1 MRYSLALSYL
11 LQSVSALSLSVDSS
25 GGNSSSQLLY
35 GVLYEDIYHSGDGG
49 LYGELIRNRAFQ
61 GSSKDRVASLDRNTD
76 FWHPVGGVTLSIDDS
91 KPALSSSL
99 PYHLRMDVPKGATGK
114 VGFYNEGFW
123 GFNVD
128 ATKRYIASL
137 HIRGDY
143 SGSVE
148 VYFNNSISGKK
159 LSSAAVK
166 VTQAESNG
174 WKKIETPTF
183 HPASSPGNPNNTF
196 YFTFDGEALAGK
208 SLHINLLSL
217 FKQTYKNRFNGLRED
232 LAQAVSDIGA
242 SWIRLPGGNNMEG
255 VGFPYHFKWNET
267 IGDLKDRPGRLG
279 TWGDINTDG
288 FGILEQMQMAKD
300 LDLTV
305 VLGLFAGLYLN
316 GDIIAQKDIGPYVD
330 LALSELEFLTGDT
343 STKYGSLRASLGF
356 NEPFTVEWVEIG
368 NEDYLNGGEPTYKS
382 YRFRALY
389 DAIRAKYPKMNV
401 ISSINPSPSPDKG
414 NGGIV
419 DLHIYDNEAHF
430 ASLFNTFDQASRDYP
445 VFVAEYAAIRSGSNS
460 GGEIGAQTFSMAC
473 AEAIFLLGCERNSDV
488 IVGSAYG
495 ALIKQYDEEPRT
507 VAVLKHTAD
516 QILKTN
522 SFYVQKLFAAN
533 LGSQTVPVNATGGG
547 FGPVYW
553 SATKTADRTLLK
565 LVNYNGKTGP
575 SNAVKVTVK
584 GSKATTATLTVL
596 SAPNGSSVNN
606 LPGGGGETSSIGTM
620 SLKAEN
626 GVFSVIFS
634 KSYEIAILSI

>member
-1 MRYSLALSYL
+1 MRYLLSLAYF
-11 LQSVSALSLSVDSS
+11 LQSASALSLSVGSS

-61 GSSKDRVASLDRNTD
+61 GSSKNRVASLDRNTD
-76 FWHPVGGVTLSIDDS
+76 FWHPVGGVTLSVDDS
-91 KPALSSSL
+91 KPLLSSSL

-128 ATKRYIASL
+128 AAKRYIASL
-137 HIRGDY
+137 QIRGDY
-143 SGSVE
+143 KGDVE
-148 VYFNNSISGKK
+148 VYFKNSITGKK
-159 LSSAAVK
+159 LSSATAK
-166 VTQAESNG
+166 VAQAESDG
-174 WKKIETPTF
+174 WKQSETPTF
-183 HPASSPGNPNNTF
+183 QPTSSPGNPNNTF
-196 YFTFDGEALAGK
+196 YFTFDGKKLAGK
-208 SLHINLLSL
+208 SIHLNLLSL
-217 FKQTYKNRFNGLRED
+217 FKQTYKDRNNGLRED
-232 LAQAVSDIGA
+232 LAQAVGDIGA

-267 IGDLKDRPGRLG
+267 VGDLKDRPGRLG

-316 GDIIAQKDIGPYVD
+316 GDIISKEDLQPYVD
-330 LALSELEFLTGDT
+330 LALSELEFLTGDS
-343 STKYGSLRASLGF
+343 STKYGSLRASLGYS
-356 NEPFTVEWVEIG
+356 EPFTVEWVEIG

-382 YRFRALY
+382 YRFKALY

-414 NGGIV
+414 SGGMV

-430 ASLFNTFDQASRDYP
+430 AGLFNTFDQASRDYP

-507 VAVLKHTAD
+507 VAVLKHTAN

-533 LGSQTVPVNATGGG
+533 LGSKTVPVNATGGS

-553 SATKTADRTLLK
+553 SATKTADKTLLK
-565 LVNYNGKTGP
+565 LVNYDGKTGS
-575 SNAVKVTVK
+575 SNAVEVKVQ
-584 GSKATTATLTVL
+584 GSKANTATLTVL
-596 SAPNGSSVNN
+596 SAPSGSSVNN
-606 LPGGGGETSSIGTM
+606 LPSGGGETSSIKTTT
-620 SLKAEN
+620 LKAKN

-634 KSYEIAILSI
+634 KPYEIAVLSI

>member
-1 MRYSLALSYL
+1 MRYFLALCYL
-11 LQSVSALSLSVDSS
+11 LQSISALSLSVDSS

-61 GSSKDRVASLDRNTD
+61 GSSKDRVASLDRTLD
-76 FWHPVGGVTLSIDDS
+76 FWHPVGGVTLSVDDS

-114 VGFYNEGFW
+114 VGFYNDGFW

-128 ATKRYIASL
+128 ATERYIASL

-143 SGSVE
+143 NGLVE
-148 VYFNNSISGKK
+148 VYFNNSITGHK
-159 LSSAAVK
+159 LSSAAAK
-166 VTQAESNG
+166 ATKINPNS
-174 WKKIETPTF
+174 WKKIDTPHFKPT
-183 HPASSPGNPNNTF
+183 SSPGNPNNTF
-196 YFTFDGEALAGK
+196 YFTFDGEKLAGK
-208 SLHINLLSL
+208 SLHLNLLSL
-217 FKQTYKNRFNGLRED
+217 FKQTYKNRDNGLRKD
-232 LAQAVSDIGA
+232 LALAVDDLGA

-267 IGDLKDRPGRLG
+267 VGDLKDRPGRLG

-300 LDLTV
+300 LDLIV

-316 GDIIAQKDIGPYVD
+316 GEIIAEEDLGPYVD
-330 LALSELEFLTGDT
+330 LALSELEFLTGDA
-343 STKYGSLRASLGF
+343 STKYGSLRASLGYRK
-356 NEPFTVEWVEIG
+356 PFTVEWVEIG
-368 NEDYLNGGEPTYKS
+368 NEDYLNGGTSTYYS
-382 YRFRALY
+382 YRFKALY
-389 DAIRAKYPKMNV
+389 DAIRAKYPKINV
-401 ISSINPSPSPDKG
+401 VSSINPSPSPDKG
-414 NGGIV
+414 SGGMV

-430 ASLFNTFDQASRDYP
+430 VSLFNTFDQASRDYP
-445 VFVAEYAAIRSGSNS
+445 VFVAEYAAIRSGSNG

-488 IVGSAYG
+488 IIGSAYG
-495 ALIKQYDEEPRT
+495 AFIKQYDEEPRT
-507 VAVLKHTAD
+507 VAVMKHTAD

-533 LGSQTVPVNATGGG
+533 LGSETVPVNATGGS

-553 SATKTADRTLLK
+553 SATKTGGKTLLK
-565 LVNYNGKTGP
+565 LVNYDGKTGAA
-575 SNAVKVTVK
+575 NAVKVTVK
-584 GSKATTATLTVL
+584 GSKANRATLTVL
-596 SAPNGSSVNN
+596 SAPDGSSVNN
-606 LPGGGGETSSIGTM
+606 LPSSGGETSSIKTAT
-620 SLKAEN
+620 LKAEDK
-626 GVFSVIFS
+626 VFSVVFS
-634 KSYEIAILSI
+634 KPYEIAVLRI

>member
-61 GSSKDRVASLDRNTD
+61 GSSKDRVASLDRNTN

-174 WKKIETPTF
+174 WRKIETPTF

-232 LAQAVSDIGA
+232 LAQAVGDIGA

-356 NEPFTVEWVEIG
+356 PQPFTVEWVEIG
-368 NEDYLNGGEPTYKS
+368 NEDYLNGGGPTYKS

-516 QILKTN
+516 QILKAN

-565 LVNYNGKTGP
+565 LVNYNGNTGP

-596 SAPNGSSVNN
+596 SAPNRSSVNN
-606 LPGGGGETSSIGTM
+606 LPGGGGETSSIRTA

>member
-1 MRYSLALSYL
+1 
-11 LQSVSALSLSVDSS
+11 
-25 GGNSSSQLLY
+25 
-35 GVLYEDIYHSGDGG
+35 
-49 LYGELIRNRAFQ
+49 
-61 GSSKDRVASLDRNTD
+61 
-76 FWHPVGGVTLSIDDS
+76 
-91 KPALSSSL
+91 
-99 PYHLRMDVPKGATGK
+99 
-114 VGFYNEGFW
+114 
-123 GFNVD
+123 
-128 ATKRYIASL
+128 
-137 HIRGDY
+137 
-143 SGSVE
+143 
-148 VYFNNSISGKK
+148 
-159 LSSAAVK
+159 
-166 VTQAESNG
+166 
-174 WKKIETPTF
+174 
-183 HPASSPGNPNNTF
+183 
-196 YFTFDGEALAGK
+196 
-208 SLHINLLSL
+208 
-217 FKQTYKNRFNGLRED
+217 
-232 LAQAVSDIGA
+232 
-242 SWIRLPGGNNMEG
+242 
-255 VGFPYHFKWNET
+255 
-267 IGDLKDRPGRLG
+267 
-279 TWGDINTDG
+279 
-288 FGILEQMQMAKD
+288 
-300 LDLTV
+300 
-305 VLGLFAGLYLN
+305 
-316 GDIIAQKDIGPYVD
+316 
-330 LALSELEFLTGDT
+330 
-343 STKYGSLRASLGF
+343 
-356 NEPFTVEWVEIG
+356 
-368 NEDYLNGGEPTYKS
+368 
-382 YRFRALY
+382 
-389 DAIRAKYPKMNV
+389 MNV

-565 LVNYNGKTGP
+565 LVNYNGNTGP
-575 SNAVKVTVK
+575 SNAVTVTVK

-626 GVFSVIFS
+626 GVFSVVFS